1 MAKLLVLMLVLA
13 ILWAPL
19 AGLALAIVGAV
30 TLIG

>member
-19 AGLALAIVGAV
+19 VGLFFAIVGAV